1 MKTVTM
7 SATTVRAPRIRL
19 AETLA
24 WLDRFP
30 SWLQQLLFR
39 LAVGS
44 VFLKAGLTKIASW
57 ESTVAL
63 FRDEYQV
70 PVLPAEIAATLATTF
85 ELGCSTLLIV
95 GLGARLAALPLLGMI
110 AVIQLFVYP
119 SAWAEHLTW
128 GSILAA
134 ILTRGAGTASLDRL
148 LGIEPAER

>member
-1 MKTVTM
+1 MKAIPM
-7 SATTVRAPRIRL
+7 SATPLGAPRARL
-19 AETLA
+19 AGTLG
-24 WLDRFP
+24 WLERFP
-30 SWLQQLLFR
+30 RWVQQLLFR

-70 PVLPAEIAATLATTF
+70 PVLPAEVAAALATTF

-95 GLGARLAALPLLGMI
+95 GLGTRLAALPLFGMI

-134 ILTRGAGTASLDRL
+134 VLTRGAGAASLDRL
-148 LGIEPAER
+148 FGIEPVER